1 MTVITSQPLTD
12 SAYAPPSDSV
22 AGSSASSAAIFKRLH
37 PSQYLSR
44 FLAQEYRPDGRKTR
58 AWRDVNIN
66 VVPNIDLPALCSPR
80 YKPGPPS
87 DEAQTLSN
95 WLSDLLVSSRTLPP
109 QRLCI
114 SPGKAVWTI
123 YIDVVCINYD
133 GNAFDAA
140 VLAVMSALKNRDSEN
155 AHSPV
160 LAMIARLPRAT
171 FDDETGRT
179 TCSRDETFPLPLDRF
194 PLSASFGIFH
204 SSHLLPDPTSFE
216 TPLLPTKLTIALDE
230 NGRGCLLRHEGL
242 GGIVGMSGDK
252 VMTIAWE
259 MAEERIREMRTLM
272 PGS

>member
-1 MTVITSQPLTD
+1 MGSILRW
-12 SAYAPPSDSV
+12 
-22 AGSSASSAAIFKRLH
+22 AG
-37 PSQYLSR
+37 
-44 FLAQEYRPDGRKTR
+44 
-58 AWRDVNIN
+58 
-66 VVPNIDLPALCSPR
+66 
-80 YKPGPPS
+80 
-87 DEAQTLSN
+87 
-95 WLSDLLVSSRTLPP
+95 
-109 QRLCI
+109 
-114 SPGKAVWTI
+114 
-123 YIDVVCINYD
+123 
-133 GNAFDAA
+133 
-140 VLAVMSALKNRDSEN
+140 DSEN

-204 SSHLLPDPTSFE
+204 SYVSLPFSLSRSPKLTGMTGRSHLLPDPTSFE